1 MKLLSLLY
9 YFLNS
14 GFCKCRLKE
23 LALIQEI
30 ENDIYKTLIFVNQTS
45 LKSQISSFVIGQIFI
60 VENGQILQK

>member
-1 MKLLSLLY
+1 MVILNRKIKNLKMMKLLSLLY

-30 ENDIYKTLIFVNQTS
+30 ENDIYKTLILGDDRYVKF
-45 LKSQISSFVIGQIFI
+45 
-60 VENGQILQK
+60 